1 MKTLKRKNVLSK
13 LKTGVCTLALTGA
26 LLIPSSVALSAN
38 ENASIE
44 ADKKVEKNT
53 QTQTSKKRKE
63 VLSDAVLALQETRT
77 ALKALDDGKSKE
89 ALTALEKATGKLEI
103 ILARDPSLALAPTGV
118 SAMTHD
124 ILGSLEAVKEAREE
138 AEDLLEKGKVQ
149 DARRL
154 IGSLASETVIS
165 TMNLPLAT
173 YPNAIKESVRL
184 IDAGKTEEAKIILQ
198 TALNTLVVTKTIIPL
213 PVVIAE
219 NLLKEAEALAE
230 NKERTEEE
238 SKKLSDL
245 LKIAENE
252 IKLAQA
258 LGYGTKKDFD
268 IFYKEIDLIREKTSD
283 GKSGTNFF
291 KKIKDSM
298 TGMFD
303 ESQTPEEKT
312 YNN

>member
-1 MKTLKRKNVLSK
+1 MKTLKGKNTLSK
-13 LKTGVCTLALTGA
+13 LKAGVFTLALTGV
-26 LLIPSSVALSAN
+26 LVIPSTVALSAN
-38 ENASIE
+38 DNVSVE

-53 QTQTSKKRKE
+53 QTQTSEKRKE
-63 VLSDAVLALQETRT
+63 VLSDAVMALQETRT
-77 ALKALDDGKSKE
+77 ALKALDEGKTKE
-89 ALTALEKATGKLEI
+89 ALSALEKATGKLEI

-124 ILGSLEAVKEAREE
+124 ILGSVKAVKQARDE
-138 AEDLLEKGKVQ
+138 AEDLLDKGKVQ

-173 YPNAIKESVRL
+173 YPDAIKEAVRL
-184 IDAGKTEEAKIILQ
+184 IDKGKTEEAKIVLQ

-230 NKERTEEE
+230 NKDRTEEE
-238 SKKLSDL
+238 NKKLSDL
-245 LKIAENE
+245 LRVAQNE
-252 IKLAQA
+252 IELAQA
-258 LGYGTKKDFD
+258 LGYGSKKNFD
-268 IFYKEIDLIREKTSD
+268 IFYKEIDLVREKTSD
-283 GKSGTNFF
+283 GKSGTGFF

-298 TGMFD
+298 TGLFN
-303 ESQTPEEKT
+303 ESQSSDETT

>member
-1 MKTLKRKNVLSK
+1 MKTLKRKNKLSK
-13 LKTGVCTLALTGA
+13 LKTGVCALAITGA
-26 LLIPSSVALSAN
+26 LLIPSSIALSAN
-38 ENASIE
+38 DNASIE

-53 QTQTSKKRKE
+53 QSQTSEKRKE
-63 VLSDAVLALQETRT
+63 VLSDAVMALQETRV

-89 ALTALEKATGKLEI
+89 ALAALEKATGKLEI
-103 ILARDPSLALAPTGV
+103 ILARDPALALAPTGV

-124 ILGSLEAVKEAREE
+124 ILGSLEAVKEARKE
-138 AEDLLEKGKVQ
+138 AEDLLEDGKVQ

-173 YPNAIKESVRL
+173 YPDAIKEAVRL
-184 IDAGKTEEAKIILQ
+184 IDADKTEEAKIVLQ

-245 LKIAENE
+245 LKMAENE
-252 IKLAQA
+252 IELAQA

-283 GKSGTNFF
+283 GKSGEGFF

-298 TGMFD
+298 AGMFD
-303 ESQTPEEKT
+303 ESQAPEETT